1 MSFDHLWFEHFL
13 PKGSIHCKDE
23 SVNVCGEVGHGH
35 TQLWPLLRK
44 LDLNPHLNI
53 KDMVVVIYLL
63 VVNTNTTPQYMS
75 NQLDLHVC
83 SCLLL
88 RRPS

>member
-44 LDLNPHLNI
+44 LDLNPDLNI
-53 KDMVVVIYLL
+53 KYMFVSDLL
-63 VVNTNTTPQYMS
+63 VGGLHKHNTTI
-75 NQLDLHVC
+75 HVKPTGLTC
-83 SCLLL
+83 M
-88 RRPS
+88 